1 MKIVGIEDNM
11 VGILDRIASNRDGNL
26 QLIEMDV
33 VERAIEASEVVVRCN
48 WCLEDLR

>member
-1 MKIVGIEDNM
+1 MEYYLI
-11 VGILDRIASNRDGNL
+11 GILDRIGPRNDGNL

-33 VERAIEASEVVVRCN
+33 VGRTIEASEVVVRCN

>member
-1 MKIVGIEDNM
+1 MDRAYVECYL
-11 VGILDRIASNRDGNL
+11 VGILDRIGSRNDGSL

-33 VERAIEASEVVVRCN
+33 VGRTIEASEVVVRCN